1 MSLPRVSRPQGQ
13 VSYSNQGR
21 VVLITGGCGG
31 IGRAIGERF
40 AASGAAV
47 MAVDVHAPHDALRE
61 GVAFQQADV
70 TSDEQCAAAVA
81 ATVAR
86 FGALDVL
93 VNTAAIQ
100 PPQSYRPLHL
110 LPAEQWERLI
120 AVNLTGYA
128 NMARH
133 ALRVMLQQGSGVI
146 VNIASAQGH
155 RTAREVS
162 AYGASKAGNLMQTM
176 QWGVEYAR
184 QGIRVIS
191 VSPGAI
197 DTPLVRASLAE
208 QGGAAELANRH
219 PLGRIGQP
227 EEVAHAVLWL
237 ASSDASFITGTDLA
251 VDGGLGALASFA
263 EPYPP
268 APEA

>member
-1 MSLPRVSRPQGQ
+1 MSSLHVFRPLGHI
-13 VSYSNQGR
+13 SYHNEGR
-21 VVLITGGCGG
+21 AVLITGGCGG
-31 IGRAIGERF
+31 IGRAIGEKF
-40 AASGAAV
+40 AASGADV
-47 MAVDVHAPHDALRE
+47 LAVDVQPPREALAE
-61 GVAFQQADV
+61 GIQFHQADV

-81 ATVAR
+81 EALER
-86 FGALDVL
+86 FSALDVL

-100 PPQSYRPLHL
+100 PPESYRPMHL
-110 LPAEQWERLI
+110 LPAEMWERLV

-133 ALRVMLQQGSGVI
+133 ALRAMLPQGSGVI
-146 VNIASAQGH
+146 VNLASAQGH
-155 RTAREVS
+155 RTAREVA

-184 QGIRVIS
+184 QGIRVVS

-227 EEVAHAVLWL
+227 EEVANAVLWL
-237 ASSDASFITGTDLA
+237 ASGDASFITAADLV

-263 EPYPP
+263 DPYR
-268 APEA
+268 

>member
-1 MSLPRVSRPQGQ
+1 MPRPAARVSYDN
-13 VSYSNQGR
+13 SGR

-31 IGRAIGERF
+31 IGRAICEAF
-40 AASGAAV
+40 AGSRAAGV
-47 MAVDVHAPHDALRE
+47 VAVDVQSPADLPA
-61 GVAFQQADV
+61 GVEFHPADV

-81 ATVAR
+81 WTLDT
-86 FGALDVL
+86 FGGLDVL

-100 PPQSYRPLHL
+100 PPESYRPLHE
-110 LPAEQWERLI
+110 LPVEQWERLI

-133 ALRVMLQQGSGVI
+133 ALRAMLRQKSGVI
-146 VNIASAQGH
+146 VNLASAQGH

-162 AYGASKAGNLMQTM
+162 AYGTSKAGNLMQTM

-184 QGIRVIS
+184 HGIRVIS

-197 DTPLVRASLAE
+197 DTPLVRASLE
-208 QGGAAELANRH
+208 QQGGEAKLANRH

-227 EEVAHAVLWL
+227 EEVAAAVLWL
-237 ASSDASFITGTDLA
+237 ASDDAAFITATDLA
-251 VDGGLGALASFA
+251 VDGGLNAFAAFA
-263 EPYPP
+263 EPYDQPG
-268 APEA
+268 AR